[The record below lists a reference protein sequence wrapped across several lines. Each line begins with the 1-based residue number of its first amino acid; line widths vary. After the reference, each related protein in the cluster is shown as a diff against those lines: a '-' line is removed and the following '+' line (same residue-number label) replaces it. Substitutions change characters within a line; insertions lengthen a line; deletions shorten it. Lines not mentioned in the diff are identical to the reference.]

1 MRKFFPVI
9 ILLSLTVP
17 LLSQKV
23 SVQLKKYPQ
32 AADSE
37 WQILDSGFLP
47 VASGNDFPGL
57 DSVSLGLD
65 ENKRYFLQVTRNTSL
80 QPDEWLYRLYVN
92 TEAVL
97 LVKSEKESGDLL
109 YSFFTGVRKP
119 VSKITGGTAADI
131 SNYPWQVYFVAGNYS
146 CGGSIIS
153 GNWVITAAHCT
164 EDGAGNS
171 ISASS
176 MYVIVGAN
184 NPRSG
189 NEGKVYTVS
198 KYIRHANYD
207 PKTLND
213 DIALLQINGTINY
226 TNAKP
231 VRLVSKIDSA
241 AGATD
246 PGVMS
251 WVTGYGLIDPS
262 PQTYPTTLQQVQLPV
277 ISNIQ
282 ASTVWTDIAP
292 SDIMAGYRSGNKD
305 ACNGDSGGPLVVP
318 VENEYKLAGLVSW
331 GSSSCDTYGAYT
343 RISLFEDWINTN
355 TGIEISYVPPVPSG
369 DSIVCQG
376 VATSSYSVPVIA
388 NATGYEWVLIP
399 AEAGFVSGSLNQASV
414 TWTQGFTGAATLRL
428 RVTKYGFPS
437 YWSSLT
443 IHIARYNKLISQSA
457 DTVICAGQPVTLSVN
472 SEGYNLNYSWFRNST
487 FISSGKLPELPLKNT
502 STSISGPYRCD
513 ISGSC
518 GDLISAGFNLTILP
532 VTAIQTLSPDNNASF
547 GDNVNLEVSA
557 DGHELLY
564 QWNKDGQ
571 IIDNA
576 TLPQYTLSNVNSSN
590 TGLYNVDISGTCG
603 EIVSRNVYVYVSD
616 NKGSAE
622 PKLLVWPTV
631 SSNEINVALS
641 TDEEYEISIY
651 TVSGRLIRELRK
663 CRYKTT
669 LSVADQAAGIYLVEV
684 AATGFRQTVKIIR
697 N

>member
-1 MRKFFPVI
+1 MRKIYPVI

-23 SVQLKKYPQ
+23 SVQLKKSAQ
-32 AADSE
+32 AAGSE
-37 WQILDSGFLP
+37 WQILDSEFFP

-57 DSVSLGLD
+57 DSISLGLD
-65 ENKRYFLQVTRNTSL
+65 ENKRYFLQVTKQGSL
-80 QPDEWLYRLYVN
+80 INDDWLYRLYVN

-97 LVKSEKESGDLL
+97 LVKDEKEAGDLL

-119 VSKITGGTAADI
+119 VSKITGGTSADI

-164 EDGAGNS
+164 EDGSGNT
-171 ISASS
+171 IPASA

-189 NEGKVYTVS
+189 NEGKVYSVT

-207 PKTLND
+207 PRTMND

-226 TNAKP
+226 ANAKP
-231 VRLVSKIDSA
+231 IRLVSKIDSA

-251 WVTGYGLIDPS
+251 WVTGYGLTDPS
-262 PQTYPTTLQQVQLPV
+262 PQTYPTILQQVQLPI
-277 ISNIQ
+277 ISNTQ
-282 ASTVWTDIAP
+282 ASTVWTDIP
-292 SDIMAGYRSGNKD
+292 PTDMMAGYHSGNKD

-318 VENEYKLAGLVSW
+318 VDNEYKLAGLVSW

-343 RISLFEDWINTN
+343 RVSIFEDWINTN

-376 VATSSYSVPVIA
+376 VAISPYSVPAIE
-388 NATGYEWVLIP
+388 NATAYEWVLIP
-399 AEAGFVSGSLNQASV
+399 TEAGSVSGSSNQASV
-414 TWTQGFTGAATLRL
+414 TWTQGYTGAATLRL

-443 IHIARYNKLISQSA
+443 IHVARYNKLLSRSA
-457 DTVICAGQPVTLSVN
+457 DTIICASEPVTLSVN
-472 SEGYNLNYSWFRNST
+472 TEGYNLNYSWFRNGT
-487 FISSGKLPELPLKNT
+487 FITSGKLPELSIVNT
-502 STSISGPYRCD
+502 STSVSGPYRCD
-513 ISGSC
+513 ISGAC
-518 GDLISAGFNLTILP
+518 GNLISAGFDLTILP

-547 GDNVNLEVSA
+547 GDNVNLDVTA

-564 QWNKDGQ
+564 QWSKDGRK
-571 IIDNA
+571 IDNA
-576 TLPQYTLSNVNSSN
+576 TLPEYILNNVNASN
-590 TGLYNVDISGTCG
+590 TGLYNVDITGTCG
-603 EIVSRNVYVYVSD
+603 EIVSRNIYVYVSD
-616 NKGSAE
+616 SKGSSE

-631 SSNEINVALS
+631 SQNEINVALS
-641 TDEEYEISIY
+641 TEAEYEISVF
-651 TVSGRLIRELRK
+651 TVSGRMIREQK
-663 CRYKTT
+663 NCRFKTT
-669 LSVADQAAGIYLVEV
+669 LSVADQAPGIYLVEV
-684 AATGFRQTVKIIR
+684 TASGFRKTVKIIR